1 MIFYFYLFIFFARWS
16 MEAEC
21 VRWNCYFFFK
31 IFGCEHVVF
40 DFEFFAGPIVFVF
53 CFIYVFLFCI
63 F

>member
-1 MIFYFYLFIFFARWS
+1 MFIGIAIFF
-16 MEAEC
+16 
-21 VRWNCYFFFK
+21 FFFL

-40 DFEFFAGPIVFVF
+40 DFEFFVEPIVFVF